1 MNDFILEVR
10 NLSKCES
17 SENMA
22 FKERYHSRLNNFNN
36 HKWVDFYEDGDGQPN
51 VHWAEGCH
59 DIGLEGLNNFE
70 TRVNKEYGEDKN
82 NLIYR
87 TYMLESDKLR
97 LALNL
102 QARNIG
108 AIIQI
113 NNFNSLLEER
123 KDKIKEYL
131 NKLLEICQNKEIE
144 CDDEYFASKNL
155 MWLSYA
161 IQNIKEINTFNYL
174 SSYGEDFYYD
184 LVTINYLNTKI
195 AMPVPVLAKIL
206 VVDEKIIYHSF
217 LQHYDRNKID
227 FV

>member
-123 KDKIKEYL
+123 KDKIKEHL
-131 NKLLEICQNKEIE
+131 NKLLEICQDKEVE
-144 CDDEYFASKNL
+144 CDDEYFASK
-155 MWLSYA
+155 
-161 IQNIKEINTFNYL
+161 I
-174 SSYGEDFYYD
+174 
-184 LVTINYLNTKI
+184 
-195 AMPVPVLAKIL
+195 
-206 VVDEKIIYHSF
+206 
-217 LQHYDRNKID
+217 
-227 FV
+227 